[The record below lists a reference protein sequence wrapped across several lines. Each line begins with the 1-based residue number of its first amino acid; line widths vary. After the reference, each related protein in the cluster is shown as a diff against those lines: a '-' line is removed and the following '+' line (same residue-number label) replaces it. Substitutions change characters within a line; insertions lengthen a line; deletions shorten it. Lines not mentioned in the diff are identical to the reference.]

1 MRQKRRQAVLDT
13 MGIKEEAEKAKIE
26 QSKSL
31 DELM

>member
-1 MRQKRRQAVLDT
+1 

-31 DELM
+31 DELMWKL